1 MSEESH
7 DDIDPAVEEDG
18 EAYFK
23 EMLARDP
30 EFRRIYE
37 ERRPRRELGR
47 IVLERRLELGLSQ
60 RELAERVSTSQN
72 RIYLIENGDANLT
85 LDTLQRLAA
94 VLGITLEIP
103 PSELVA
109 R

>member
-1 MSEESH
+1 MSDERH
-7 DDIDPAVEEDG
+7 DVDPAVEEDG

-47 IVLERRLELGLSQ
+47 LVLKRRLEIGLSQ
-60 RELAERVSTSQN
+60 RELAERAGTSQN
-72 RIYLIENGDANLT
+72 RIYLIENGEANPT
-85 LDTLQRLAA
+85 FDTLQRLTA
-94 VLGITLEIP
+94 VLDIALEIRP
-103 PSELVA
+103 TELVA